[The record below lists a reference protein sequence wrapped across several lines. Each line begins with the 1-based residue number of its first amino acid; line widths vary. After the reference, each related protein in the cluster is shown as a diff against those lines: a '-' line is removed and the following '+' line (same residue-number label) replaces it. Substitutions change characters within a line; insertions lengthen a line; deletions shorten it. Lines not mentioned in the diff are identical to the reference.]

1 MNTINTRTFSHEFIR
16 QVNTFYDRSLYY
28 SLSVARVW
36 GNSLPNPV
44 RWKWKYLK
52 FFFGGGGVSLLRV
65 IFRVFVKQAHI
76 RVSFD
81 FRINGHLRSSLF
93 WDVTQRKLVAT
104 DISENLL
111 VPPWRIL
118 IWCDM
123 YTGYRKQ
130 AQARDL
136 CSSGILRSTDW

>member
-1 MNTINTRTFSHEFIR
+1 MTDPCITAYQSPEYGAIPSQTTCDGYEHTYN
-16 QVNTFYDRSLYY
+16 
-28 SLSVARVW
+28 
-36 GNSLPNPV
+36 
-44 RWKWKYLK
+44 
-52 FFFGGGGVSLLRV
+52 FFLGGGVSLLRV

-111 VPPWRIL
+111 VPP
-118 IWCDM
+118 
-123 YTGYRKQ
+123 
-130 AQARDL
+130 
-136 CSSGILRSTDW
+136 